1 MSNIR
6 EKYTF
11 VANKD
16 RKWQGIGLTEKA
28 GFYQGVV
35 YEYGKVSI
43 VENEEKTEASLQFD
57 YNVLD
62 SNSLDRKYFN
72 DDFFQLLG
80 DILQDLIDQ
89 QVNEEN
95 MQYVNTDD
103 LTNHAK

>member
-11 VANKD
+11 VSNKD

-72 DDFFQLLG
+72 DDFFQLIR
-80 DILQDLIDQ
+80 DILHDLIDQ

-103 LTNHAK
+103 

>member
-57 YNVLD
+57 FNVLD
-62 SNSLDRKYFN
+62 SNGMPQKMFGEDWYKLI
-72 DDFFQLLG
+72 G
-80 DILQDLIDQ
+80 DILSDLISKQLD
-89 QVNEEN
+89 EGD

-103 LTNHAK
+103 

>member
-1 MSNIR
+1 MY
-6 EKYTF
+6 KF
-11 VANKD
+11 VENKD
-16 RKWQGIGLTEKA
+16 RKWQGIGLTEEA
-28 GFYQGVV
+28 GKYQGVV

-103 LTNHAK
+103 

>member
-28 GFYQGVV
+28 GFYKGVV

-62 SNSLDRKYFN
+62 SNSLDREYFN

-103 LTNHAK
+103 

>member
-62 SNSLDRKYFN
+62 SNSLDREYFN

-80 DILQDLIDQ
+80 DILKDLIDQ

-103 LTNHAK
+103 

>member
-35 YEYGKVSI
+35 FEYGKVSI

-62 SNSLDRKYFN
+62 SNSLDREYFN

-103 LTNHAK
+103 

>member
-103 LTNHAK
+103 

>member
-43 VENEEKTEASLQFD
+43 VENEGKTEASLQFD

-72 DDFFQLLG
+72 DDFFQLIG
-80 DILQDLIDQ
+80 DILHDLIDQ

-95 MQYVNTDD
+95 LEYVNTDD
-103 LTNHAK
+103 

>member
-62 SNSLDRKYFN
+62 SNSLDREYFN

-103 LTNHAK
+103 

>member
-16 RKWQGIGLTEKA
+16 RKWKGIGLTGKA

-35 YEYGKVSI
+35 YEYGQVSI

-103 LTNHAK
+103 

>member
-103 LTNHAK
+103 RTNHAK

>member
-1 MSNIR
+1 MSDIR

-11 VANKD
+11 VSNKD

-103 LTNHAK
+103 

>member
-11 VANKD
+11 VSNKD

-35 YEYGKVSI
+35 YEYGKVST

-103 LTNHAK
+103 

>member
-62 SNSLDRKYFN
+62 SNSLDREYFN

>member
-1 MSNIR
+1 MSDIR

-72 DDFFQLLG
+72 DDFFQLIG
-80 DILQDLIDQ
+80 DILHDLIEQ

-95 MQYVNTDD
+95 LEYVNTDD
-103 LTNHAK
+103 

>member
-11 VANKD
+11 VSNKD

-62 SNSLDRKYFN
+62 SNSLDREYFN

-103 LTNHAK
+103 

>member
-28 GFYQGVV
+28 GFYQWVV

-103 LTNHAK
+103 